1 MRLEPASFDNR
12 PLKGLKGTLF
22 MFARIVECT
31 TKPGN
36 ATDLNNTIRNE
47 ILPILQSQ
55 PGFMDEITLVPTAKR
70 DHLVAVSFWKT
81 SEDAVRYERE
91 QFPQILNKLQS
102 LLKATPKVKTFTVES
117 STLHKTTTGQ
127 AA

>member
-1 MRLEPASFDNR
+1 
-12 PLKGLKGTLF
+12 

-31 TKPGN
+31 TKPGK
-36 ATDLNNTIRNE
+36 ATDLNNIIRNE
-47 ILPILQSQ
+47 ILPILQTQ

-70 DHLVAVSFWKT
+70 DQVVAVSFWNT

-91 QFPQILNKLQS
+91 QFPQILNKLES